1 MSNAGTLASKR
12 VVITGGGSG
21 IGLATAEQVIKA
33 GGEVVILGRSR
44 ERLDAAC
51 AALGKSSRAMVLDV
65 TNETDVEQCFDQIGA
80 FDHLVTA
87 AAGTLRG
94 NLTTLETKSAR
105 ALFESKFWG
114 QHHCAKYAAPRLL
127 RGGSMTFL
135 GGWISRKPM
144 RGLSTLAA
152 IDGAMESLT
161 RVLALELA
169 PIRVNVIVPGQIDT
183 PLWRARLSKEEQN
196 GYFAK
201 IATQLPVGRAGRAQ
215 DIADAAVFL
224 MLNGF
229 TTGSVLDVDGGQN

>member
-1 MSNAGTLASKR
+1 MSNARTLESKR
-12 VVITGGGSG
+12 VVITGGASG
-21 IGLATAEQVIKA
+21 IGLATAGQVIEA
-33 GGEVVILGRSR
+33 GGEVIIMSRSR

-51 AALGKSSRAMVLDV
+51 TALGASSRGIVLDV
-65 TNETDVEQCFDQIGA
+65 TNEADVEHCFKQIGA
-80 FDHLVTA
+80 FDHLLTA

-94 NLTTLETKSAR
+94 SLTALETKSAR

-127 RGGSMTFL
+127 PGGSITFL

-144 RGLSTLAA
+144 QGLSTLAA

-169 PIRVNVIVPGQIDT
+169 PIRVNIIVPGQIDT
-183 PLWRARLSKEEQN
+183 PLWRARLSKEEQS

-201 IATQLPVGRAGRAQ
+201 IASQLPVGRAGRAE
-215 DIADAAVFL
+215 DIAEAALFL

-229 TTGSVLDVDGGQN
+229 TTGAVLDVDGGQS